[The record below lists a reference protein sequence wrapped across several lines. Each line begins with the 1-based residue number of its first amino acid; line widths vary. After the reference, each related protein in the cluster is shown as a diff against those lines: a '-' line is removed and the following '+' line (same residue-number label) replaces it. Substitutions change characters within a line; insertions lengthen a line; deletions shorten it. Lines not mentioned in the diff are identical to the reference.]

1 MTIAVPLLGSLL
13 VWLVGMASNRL
24 MKFIAVAISLITGGL
39 TIALLRAANGIAP
52 DDVGYFWIPSAAV
65 KIGFNLTGIGVW
77 VAAVAGCV
85 GSMAVLFSVK
95 YMEPEEKH
103 YPPTRY
109 YFFTVLFIGSMI
121 GLALTDNLIILYL
134 FWEMIG
140 FCSYILIAYF
150 YDDPKAVYSG
160 TKAFIVTRFGDVGF
174 LAGIVVLWQAT
185 GSTNIFEI
193 MQFAREGSIPALSL
207 YMAGGGFILA
217 AVAKSAQ
224 FPLHVWLPDAMEAP
238 TTISALIHAAC
249 LVNAGVYLL
258 ALTYPVFESVI
269 WWGPLVLWIGA
280 LTALLAGVL
289 ALLEFDIKRVLAYS
303 TVSQLGFMVAAVG
316 VGGLYASQF
325 HLVNHAVFKALLFL
339 CAGAIVHAVGTRDLR
354 QMGGLFKKMPL
365 TGTAAFIGTA
375 ALAGIPFFNG
385 FFSKDL
391 ILESVMK
398 PDWAGIPLMILIVAA
413 LFTAAYSLRMYWMAF
428 CGPKPYEKEAHDGP
442 WQMSLPLAV
451 LALGALLLWLGADF
465 YAERAAVGMEHHH
478 LHTVGLADLWHHTL
492 GSWNPLLIVTGLV
505 IAIWVV
511 SSIIWSRTG
520 KVFSAE
526 GAWVEVVTGTKMGF
540 DAIYDTGVRMVGSFC
555 QALRTLQTGDAN
567 YNSAAVAVGVLI
579 MLILL
584 AAR

>member
-1 MTIAVPLLGSLL
+1 MKLIAVL
-13 VWLVGMASNRL
+13 
-24 MKFIAVAISLITGGL
+24 ISLVTGGL
-39 TIALLRAANGIAP
+39 TIALLMAADGIQSAEA
-52 DDVGYFWIPSAAV
+52 GYFWIPNAAV

-121 GLALTDNLIILYL
+121 GLALTDNLIMLYL

-185 GSTNIFEI
+185 GTTSIFEI
-193 MQFAREGSIPALSL
+193 LQFANDGAIPTISL
-207 YMAGGGFILA
+207 YLAGGGFILA

-258 ALTYPVFESVI
+258 ALTYPIFSAVF

-289 ALLEFDIKRVLAYS
+289 ALLESDIKRVLAYS

-316 VGGLYASQF
+316 VGGLFASQF

-354 QMGGLFKKMPL
+354 QMGGLFRKMPI

-391 ILESVMK
+391 ILESVMAQS
-398 PDWAGIPLMILIVAA
+398 DWAAIPFVILIIAA

-428 CGPKPYEKEAHDGP
+428 CGPKPYEKDAHDGP
-442 WQMSLPLAV
+442 WQMSVPLAV
-451 LALGALLLWLGADF
+451 LALGALLLWLTADF
-465 YAERAAVGMEHHH
+465 YAERAAVGMESYH
-478 LHTVGLADLWHHTL
+478 LHTVGLAELWHHTL
-492 GSWNPLLIVTGLV
+492 GSVNPLWIVTGLV
-505 IAIWVV
+505 VAIWVGLG
-511 SSIIWSRTG
+511 IAWSRSG

-526 GAWVEVVTGTKMGF
+526 GAWVQTVTDTKMGF
-540 DAIYDTGVRMVGSFC
+540 DALYDTGVRMVGDFC
-555 QALRTLQTGDAN
+555 RALRVLQTGDAN
-567 YNSAAVAVGVLI
+567 YNSAAVALGVLVL
-579 MLILL
+579 LILL